1 MRNSLSMSEQSL
13 ASWPS
18 GAEVVKHNAV
28 GIDLKQLSARLGL
41 SPTTVSRALNGYTD
55 VSQKTRERVVQMA
68 AELGYQP
75 NLGARRLAMGR
86 AEAIGIVYPLE
97 EAYLGN
103 PNFLEMLGGVSD
115 RLETIGYELL
125 LAAARAHTE
134 LRTYERLVRGRRV
147 DGLLIAHTRVT
158 DERIAYAR
166 KVGIPLVTYG
176 RSADSDSY
184 AWLDDDNESSGQQA
198 VQRLAALGHRRIA
211 LVHAPLDYN
220 FAHQRHHGFM
230 QAMQAAGLAIRP
242 EYLVIGSMD
251 RRGGYAAAQQLLALP
266 ERPTAILVDNNIGGI
281 GVMRALL
288 NAGLQLGR
296 DISVIVD
303 GGVPAD
309 TLLNGPS
316 IAIIEHPCFR
326 DAGIQMGEMLLAQIE
341 GRPLP
346 ERHVL
351 RPVVLREG
359 ESMGPAPQT

>member
-1 MRNSLSMSEQSL
+1 
-13 ASWPS
+13 
-18 GAEVVKHNAV
+18 V

-103 PNFLEMLGGVSD
+103 PNFLEMMGGVSD
-115 RLETIGYELL
+115 RLEAVGYELL

-134 LRTYERLVRGRRV
+134 LRTYERLVRGRRI
-147 DGLLIAHTRVT
+147 DGLLIANTRVT
-158 DERIAYAR
+158 DERISYAR
-166 KVGIPLVTYG
+166 KVGIPFVTYG
-176 RSADSDSY
+176 RSAEPDSY
-184 AWLDDDNESSGQQA
+184 AWLDDDNESSGLQA
-198 VQRLAALGHRRIA
+198 VRRLAELGHRRIA

-220 FAHQRHHGFM
+220 FAQQRYNGFVK
-230 QAMQAAGLAIRP
+230 AMQAAGLEIRP

-251 RRGGYAAAQQLLALP
+251 RRGGYAATQQLLALP
-266 ERPTAILVDNNIGGI
+266 QRPTAILVDNNIGGI
-281 GVMRALL
+281 GVIRALL
-288 NAGLQLGR
+288 NASLQLGH
-296 DISVIVD
+296 DVSVIVD
-303 GGVPAD
+303 AGVPAD

-316 IAIIEHPCFR
+316 ITTIEHPSFR
-326 DAGIQMGEMLLAQIE
+326 DAGLLMADMLLAQIE

-351 RPVVLREG
+351 RPVLLREG
-359 ESMGPAPQT
+359 ESIGPAPQARA